1 MATVNDWLEGARI
14 RTLPAAVAPV
24 ILGAAIAFD
33 EGGFSLPRTLLAAI
47 VALAFQIGVNFS
59 NDYSDGVR
67 GTDDYR
73 QGPPRLTGGGKAS
86 PKLVLYVAIA
96 FFALACLAGF
106 ILVILSGKWW
116 ILAVGVAA
124 VVAAWFYTGGDKP
137 YGYMGLGEVFV
148 LVFFGWVAT
157 VGTVYLQS
165 GTAPLVAWIAGTGVG
180 LIACSLLMVN
190 NIRDIPTD
198 SQTGKHTLAVRMGDR
213 LARRVFVAMLV
224 VPLLL
229 AVLIALTGW
238 IWALLALVCAPIAY
252 VVSQNVLSGATG
264 RELIPAL
271 KNAGLYELAYAV
283 LLGAGIVISSF

>member
-24 ILGAAIAFD
+24 ILGAAIAFSED
-33 EGGFSLPRTLLAAI
+33 GFSLPRTLLAAV

-67 GTDDYR
+67 GTDDFR

-86 PKLVLYVAIA
+86 PKLVLYVALG
-96 FFALACLAGF
+96 FFALACLAGL

-116 ILAVGVAA
+116 ILGVGVAA

-157 VGTVYLQS
+157 AGTVYLQS

-198 SQTGKHTLAVRMGDR
+198 SKTGKHTLAVRMGDSR
-213 LARRVFVAMLV
+213 ARQVFVGMLV
-224 VPLLL
+224 VPL
-229 AVLIALTGW
+229 VLVVVIALMGW
-238 IWALLALVCAPIAY
+238 PWSLLALITAPI
-252 VVSQNVLSGATG
+252 VWVISRGVLGGAKG
-264 RELIPAL
+264 LALIPAL
-271 KNAGLYELAYAV
+271 KNAGLYELAYAL
-283 LLGAGIVISSF
+283 LLGAGMVISSI